1 MTYVILGLI
10 LLELFLQFHATSA
23 VVGSRQRYVAM
34 SLRRVTSWLVDLA
47 FIANGLIALITGDQ
61 AIALWYI
68 IVGVFGIVLELRA
81 HKNDDDWFNGRG
93 TKIKNGIRRMLTGPV
108 QRGAPAFGLIAHN
121 PISAD

>member
-10 LLELFLQFHATSA
+10 LLELFLQFHAASA

-47 FIANGLIALITGDQ
+47 FIADGVIALITGDQ

-68 IVGVFGIVLELRA
+68 IVGVFGVVLELRT
-81 HKNDDDWFNGRG
+81 HKDDDDWFNGRG
-93 TKIKNGIRRMLTGPV
+93 AKIKKGIRRMLAGPA
-108 QRGAPAFGLIAHN
+108 QRGAPAFVLTMHD